1 MTAKKQIAVLGG
13 GSFGTVLA
21 NIAASNGYEV
31 RLWVRDA
38 EQAFRIN
45 SEGANATYHP
55 ELKLSDNI
63 TADDDLALV
72 VSDSEYILVATP
84 SIIFEE
90 VISRLEPLI
99 SPSVNVI
106 SCTKGIKSQPFRTMT
121 DTIDQHLGHII
132 GNRIGALSGPNL
144 AKEIAEAKVAGTVIA
159 SENESLTFEIKS
171 MLSSKTFKV
180 FSSQDIQGVELA
192 GALKNIYAICCGIAH
207 AKLVG
212 ENALGFIITRSMAE
226 MSRFAVAKGANPI
239 TFLGL
244 AGMGDLMATCTSKL
258 SRNFQLGELIAE
270 DLSLVDAK
278 DKVGQ
283 VAEGAKTLEVVYQEA
298 KKMNVSMPLVSSLY
312 DILYSNV
319 SADQLI
325 QDLLD
330 HPNEVDVEFT
340 YKEGKEL

>member
-1 MTAKKQIAVLGG
+1 MTVNKQVAVLGG

-21 NIAASNGYEV
+21 NIAASNDYDV

-38 EQAFRIN
+38 EQALRIN
-45 SEGANATYHP
+45 SEGANVTYHP

-63 TADDDLALV
+63 TADDDLASV
-72 VSDSEYILVATP
+72 VMDAQYILVATP

-99 SPSVNVI
+99 NSSVAVI
-106 SCTKGIKSQPFRTMT
+106 SCTKGIKPEPFRTMT
-121 DTIDQHLGHII
+121 DIIDQHLGQII
-132 GNRIGALSGPNL
+132 GNKVGALSGPNL
-144 AKEIAEAKVAGTVIA
+144 AKEIAEEKLAGTVIA
-159 SENESLTFEIKS
+159 SENDSIVMEIKS
-171 MLSSKTFKV
+171 MLSSGTFKV
-180 FSSQDIQGVELA
+180 FSSQDTQGVELA

-212 ENALGFIITRSMAE
+212 ENALGLIVTRSMAE

-244 AGMGDLMATCTSKL
+244 AGMGDLMATCTSQL

-270 DLSLVDAK
+270 DISLLDAK
-278 DKVGQ
+278 KKVGQ
-283 VAEGAKTLEVVYQEA
+283 VAEGARTLEAVFDEA
-298 KKMNVSMPLVSSLY
+298 NKMNVSMPMVNSLY
-312 DILYSNV
+312 KILYSD
-319 SADQLI
+319 SSSDQLI

-340 YKEGKEL
+340 YKETKL

>member
-1 MTAKKQIAVLGG
+1 MTAKKQVAVLGG

-21 NIAASNGYEV
+21 NIAASNGYQV
-31 RLWVRDA
+31 SLWVRDA
-38 EQAFRIN
+38 EQALRIN

-63 TADDDLALV
+63 TADDDLASV
-72 VSDSEYILVATP
+72 VTDAQFILVATP

-99 SPSVNVI
+99 NSSVTVI
-106 SCTKGIKSQPFRTMT
+106 SCTKGIKSKPFRTMT
-121 DTIDQHLGHII
+121 DIITQYLGHIV
-132 GNRIGALSGPNL
+132 GDKVGALSGPNL
-144 AKEIAEAKVAGTVIA
+144 AKEIAEEKVAGTVIA
-159 SENESLTFEIKS
+159 LDNQGIANEVKA
-171 MLSSKTFKV
+171 MLSSNTFKV
-180 FSSQDIQGVELA
+180 FSSQDMQGVELA

-212 ENALGFIITRSMAE
+212 ENALGFIVTRSMAE
-226 MSRFAVAKGANPI
+226 MSRFAVARGANPI

-270 DLSLVDAK
+270 DLSLLEAK
-278 DKVGQ
+278 ERVGQ
-283 VAEGAKTLEVVYQEA
+283 VAEGARTLEVVYHEA
-298 KKMNVSMPLVSSLY
+298 RKMNVSMPLVNSLY
-312 DILYSNV
+312 EILYSDA
-319 SADQLI
+319 SSDQLI

-340 YKEGKEL
+340 YKEKL